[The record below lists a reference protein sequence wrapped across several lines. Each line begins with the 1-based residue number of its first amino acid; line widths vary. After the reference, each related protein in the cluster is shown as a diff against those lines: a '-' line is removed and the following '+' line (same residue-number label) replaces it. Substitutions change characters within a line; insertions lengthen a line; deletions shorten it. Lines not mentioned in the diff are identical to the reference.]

1 MVSRG
6 GRSRG
11 CTNCRRRK
19 VKCDEARPICLRC
32 KKRGLSCDGPKEATW
47 IHEDKHFTS
56 RPSTQ
61 ALVVIPSSPVAM
73 SLAAFEEDI
82 CLAYTRKNLLRG
94 GGVEVAC
101 NMIDLQRNASTFD
114 RDPALALLRNAILS
128 LSVTFFGTQHRQS
141 RVIAKG
147 YDQYGEVLRQLNVAL
162 GDPIRQRT
170 NTTILTALTCMLLE
184 IFLPTGPANFLK
196 HQRGIEALMA
206 LRGPPK
212 DSTGETAIIFRGLR
226 VVSII
231 GALAESRTSIYARE
245 EWKRAP
251 AVQTSGMGMLHH
263 ELFAVLAECTELM
276 SECTSRSESEMIQD
290 VKEPLLSKT
299 DRIIEQLNSLY
310 TQWQDLN
317 ATELGVGQRQ
327 SPLAKE
333 LAIANHISATAYV
346 LYHLVHICIIQIKD
360 YLSPSPI
367 NIDLRNTAA
376 MNIATCLELKE
387 YEQRQGGAESNT
399 IAFVATQMAWQ
410 ALGGLNTPEGRKLAR
425 VVKSAVNGV
434 YRSPWEQAGRS
445 NLSLLIPSSPL
456 FTRLNPIAMVQNG
469 NRCSISDPPEII
481 DIGFKHDSSS
491 WDQADFNFDNI
502 T

>member
-32 KKRGLSCDGPKEATW
+32 KKRNLPCDGPKEATW
-47 IHEDKHFTS
+47 IYEDKRFTS
-56 RPSTQ
+56 QPSTQ
-61 ALVVIPSSPVAM
+61 ALVVIPSCPVKM
-73 SLAAFEEDI
+73 SLIAFEEDI

-94 GGVEVAC
+94 GGVEIAC
-101 NMIDLQRNASTFD
+101 NMIDFPKNASTFD
-114 RDPALALLRNAILS
+114 RDPALALLRDAILS
-128 LSVTFFGTQHRQS
+128 LSVTYFGTQHRQG
-141 RVIAKG
+141 RVISKG
-147 YDQYGEVLRQLNVAL
+147 HHQYGAVLRQLNVAL
-162 GDPIRQRT
+162 GDPNRQRT

-196 HQRGIEALMA
+196 HQRGIEALMT

-231 GALAESRTSIYARE
+231 GALAESRPSIYAKE

-251 AVQTSGMGMLHH
+251 AVNTGDMGMLHH

-276 SECTSRSESEMIQD
+276 SECTSRSESEMIEE
-290 VKEPLLSKT
+290 VKAPLLSKA
-299 DRIIEQLNSLY
+299 DRIIGQLNSLY
-310 TQWQDLN
+310 TRWQDLN

-333 LAIANHISATAYV
+333 LAIANHISATAYA
-346 LYHLVHICIIQIKD
+346 LYHMVHICIIQMKD
-360 YLSPSPI
+360 YLSPSPS
-367 NIDLRNTAA
+367 NIELRNTAA
-376 MNIATCLELKE
+376 INIATCLGLKE

-410 ALGGLNTPEGRKLAR
+410 ALGGFNTPEGRKLAQ
-425 VVKSAVNGV
+425 VVRSAVNGA
-434 YRSPWEQAGRS
+434 YRSPWEQVGRG
-445 NLSLLIPSSPL
+445 NLSLLAPSSPL

-469 NRCSISDPPEII
+469 NKHPISDPPEII
-481 DIGFKHDSSS
+481 DIGFKNGSPS
-491 WDQADFNFDNI
+491 WDEANFNLNDFA
-502 T
+502 